1 MKQAEIHPTAIV
13 APAAQLG
20 PGVTVSPYSIIEGR
34 VSIGAGTQIGP
45 HVVIRDF
52 TTIGSRCRIFQF
64 AVVGE
69 IPQDLKFKGEETR
82 LLIGDDNTIREFATL
97 HRGTAGGGGVT
108 RIGSGNLLMAYTHV
122 AHDCQVGDHV
132 IMSNA
137 ATLGGHI
144 TVEDHAILGGLAA
157 VHQFCRIGAY
167 AFIGGCSAVN
177 RDVPPY
183 AMAVG
188 NRAKL
193 VGLNLVGLKRA
204 GYTDASPA
212 LHDLK
217 RAYEL
222 LFLSDLNLKEAMD
235 RIRRELPSSAEIQR
249 LLHFLE
255 TSERGLTPADARE
268 TRLNR
273 G

>member
-1 MKQAEIHPTAIV
+1 MTTPQIHPTALV
-13 APAAQLG
+13 DGAAQLG
-20 PGVTVSPYSIIEGR
+20 PGVSVGPYSIIEGR
-34 VSIGAGTQIGP
+34 VAIGPETQIGP
-45 HVVIRDF
+45 HVIIKDF
-52 TTIGSRCRIFQF
+52 TTIGARCRVFQF
-64 AVVGE
+64 AVLGE
-69 IPQDLKFKGEETR
+69 IPQDLKFRGEETR
-82 LLIGDDNTIREFATL
+82 LVIGDDNTIREFATM

-108 RIGSGNLLMAYTHV
+108 SIGNHNLFMAYTHV
-122 AHDCQVGDHV
+122 AHDCHVGNRV

-144 TVEDHAILGGLAA
+144 LVEDHAILGGLSA
-157 VHQFCRIGAY
+157 VH
-167 AFIGGCSAVN
+167 

-193 VGLNLVGLKRA
+193 VGLNLVGLKRS
-204 GYTDASPA
+204 GFSDTA
-212 LHDLK
+212 LQGLK

-222 LFLSDLNLKEAMD
+222 LFLSEYNLKEAMA
-235 RIRRELPSSAEIQR
+235 RVKQEFPQVPEINH

-255 TSERGLTPADARE
+255 TSERGLLPADVRE
-268 TRLNR
+268 HRLNR

>member
-1 MKQAEIHPTAIV
+1 VAQIHPTAIV
-13 APAAQLG
+13 DVRAQLG
-20 PGVTVSPYSIIEGR
+20 QGVTVGPYTIIDGR
-34 VSIGAGTQIGP
+34 VVIGPDSHIGP

-52 TTIGSRCRIFQF
+52 TTLGARCRVFQF
-64 AVVGE
+64 AVLGE
-69 IPQDLKFKGEETR
+69 IPQDLKFKGEESQ
-82 LLIGDDNTIREFATL
+82 LVLGDDNTVREFATM

-108 RIGSGNLLMAYTHV
+108 RIGRGNLFMAYTHV
-122 AHDCQVGDHV
+122 AHDCQIGDKV

-157 VHQFCRIGAY
+157 VHQFCRIGRH
-167 AFIGGCSAVN
+167 AFIGGCSAVH

-183 AMAVG
+183 TMAVG

-204 GYTDASPA
+204 GFVDAN
-212 LHDLK
+212 LQGLK

-222 LFLSDLNLKEAMD
+222 LFLSELNLKEAMD
-235 RIRRELPSSAEIQR
+235 RVRQEFSQSSEIQH
-249 LLHFLE
+249 LLQFLE
-255 TSERGLTPADARE
+255 TSELGLLPADARE
-268 TRLNR
+268 NRFNR

>member
-1 MKQAEIHPTAIV
+1 MTLPQIHPTAIV
-13 APAAQLG
+13 DREAQLS
-20 PGVTVSPYSIIEGR
+20 PGVTVGPYTIIEGR
-34 VSIGAGTQIGP
+34 VVIGPETQIGP

-52 TTIGSRCRIFQF
+52 TTIGERCRIFQF
-64 AVVGE
+64 TVLGE

-82 LLIGDDNTIREFATL
+82 LVIGNDNTIREFATM
-97 HRGTAGGGGVT
+97 HRGTEGGGGVT
-108 RIGSGNLLMAYTHV
+108 SIGNHNLFMAYTHV
-122 AHDCQVGDHV
+122 AHDCRVGNRV

-144 TVEDHAILGGLAA
+144 IVEDHAILGGLSA
-157 VHQFCRIGAY
+157 VHQFGRIGQY
-167 AFIGGCSAVN
+167 AFIGGCSAVH

-193 VGLNLVGLKRA
+193 VGLNQVGLKRHGFSSA
-204 GYTDASPA
+204 TLQS
-212 LHDLK
+212 LK

-222 LFLSDLNLKEAMD
+222 LFLSEYNLKEATG
-235 RIRRELPSSAEIQR
+235 RVREELPQSPEIHH
-249 LLHFLE
+249 LLRFIE
-255 TSERGLTPADARE
+255 TSERGLLPADVRE
-268 TRLNR
+268 HRLNR

>member
-1 MKQAEIHPTAIV
+1 MAQIHPTAIV
-13 APAAQLG
+13 DVRAQLG
-20 PGVTVSPYSIIEGR
+20 QGVTVGPYTIIDGR
-34 VSIGAGTQIGP
+34 VVIGPDSHIGP

-52 TTIGSRCRIFQF
+52 TTLGARCRVFQF
-64 AVVGE
+64 AVLGE
-69 IPQDLKFKGEETR
+69 IPQDLKFKGEESQ
-82 LLIGDDNTIREFATL
+82 LVLGDDNTVREFATM

-108 RIGSGNLLMAYTHV
+108 RIGRGNLFMAYTHV
-122 AHDCQVGDHV
+122 AHDCQIGDKV

-157 VHQFCRIGAY
+157 VHQFCRIGRH
-167 AFIGGCSAVN
+167 AFIGGCSAVH

-183 AMAVG
+183 TMAVG

-204 GYTDASPA
+204 GFVDAN
-212 LHDLK
+212 LQGLK

-222 LFLSDLNLKEAMD
+222 LFLSELNLKEAMD
-235 RIRRELPSSAEIQR
+235 RVRQEFSHSSEIQH
-249 LLHFLE
+249 LLQFLE
-255 TSERGLTPADARE
+255 TSERGLLPADARE
-268 TRLNR
+268 NRFNR

>member
-1 MKQAEIHPTAIV
+1 MPQIHPTAIV
-13 APAAQLG
+13 DRAAELG
-20 PGVTVSPYSIIEGR
+20 PGVTVGPYSLIDGR
-34 VSIGAGTQIGP
+34 VVVGPETQIGS
-45 HVVIRDF
+45 HVVIKDF
-52 TTIGSRCRIFQF
+52 TTIGARCRIFQF
-64 AVVGE
+64 TVLGE
-69 IPQDLKFKGEETR
+69 IPQDLKFNGEDSR
-82 LLIGDDNTIREFATL
+82 LVIGDDNTIREFATM

-108 RIGSGNLLMAYTHV
+108 SIGNHNLFMAYTHV
-122 AHDCQVGDHV
+122 AHDCRVGNGV

-144 TVEDHAILGGLAA
+144 LVEDHAILGGLSA
-157 VHQFCRIGAY
+157 VHQFGRVGCH
-167 AFIGGCSAVN
+167 AFIGGCSAVH

-193 VGLNLVGLKRA
+193 VGLNLVGLKRS
-204 GYTDASPA
+204 GFSDATLQS
-212 LHDLK
+212 LK

-222 LFLSDLNLKEAMD
+222 LFLSEYNLREAIAKV
-235 RIRRELPSSAEIQR
+235 RQEFPQVPEINH

-255 TSERGLTPADARE
+255 TSDRGLLPADVRE
-268 TRLNR
+268 HRLNR

>member
-1 MKQAEIHPTAIV
+1 MAEIHPTALV
-13 APAAQLG
+13 DPAARLG
-20 PGVTVSPYSIIEGR
+20 DGVTVGPFSIIEGQ
-34 VSIGAGTQIGP
+34 VAVGPDTHIGP
-45 HVVIRDF
+45 HAVIRDF

-64 AVVGE
+64 AVLGE

-82 LLIGDDNTIREFATL
+82 LVIGDDNTIREFATM
-97 HRGTAGGGGVT
+97 HRGTYGGGGLT
-108 RIGSGNLLMAYTHV
+108 SIGRGNLFMAYTHV
-122 AHDCQVGDHV
+122 AHDCHVGHGV

-144 TVEDHAILGGLAA
+144 TVEDHAILGGLSA
-157 VHQFCRIGAY
+157 VHQFSRVGRH

-183 AMAVG
+183 TMAVG

-193 VGLNLVGLKRA
+193 MGLNLVGLKRA
-204 GYTDASPA
+204 GYSDSA
-212 LHDLK
+212 LQGLK
-217 RAYEL
+217 KAYEM
-222 LFLSDLNLKEAMD
+222 LFLSDLNLKEAMT
-235 RIRRELPSSAEIQR
+235 RVRREIPPGPEIQH

-255 TSERGLTPADARE
+255 TSERGLLPADVRE
-268 TRLNR
+268 NRLNR